1 MIYIEAIITLFA
13 IVDPIGNMPLFLEAT
28 EHVHR
33 NERQKAFKIAV
44 LVSGAILL
52 IFSIAGNFIL
62 NTIFHIEM
70 ADVRIAGGILL
81 LIIAINDLIF
91 SSHHRPS
98 AIHGRKSAIDIGCVP
113 LACPLLAG
121 PGAMVTTLA
130 TWKNPDSGPLA
141 ALLAI
146 GVVLGTVWLI
156 TRYIEVLSKF
166 LGKLIIT
173 AVSKVMLVFLAAI
186 GVHMIVLGLKTLFNL

>member
-1 MIYIEAIITLFA
+1 MFYIEAIITLFA

-28 EHVHR
+28 EHVHP
-33 NERQKAFKIAV
+33 NERQKAFRIAV
-44 LVSGAILL
+44 FVSGTILL

-62 NTIFHIEM
+62 NTIFRIEM

-81 LIIAINDLIF
+81 LIIAIKDLVF
-91 SSHHRPS
+91 SSHHQPS
-98 AIHGRKSAIDIGCVP
+98 DIQGRKSAMDIGCVP

-156 TRYIEVLSKF
+156 TRYIEVLSKV